1 MVPRALPPSPAED
14 PTQAQPCTLSSA
26 GRAEWLSPRRG
37 VGVGALGESSRPRA
51 ESPRH
56 SLLGSPSEAGSRCA
70 GGVTDGHVPSG
81 RSKSS
86 ACSQGFI
93 CHWKAATGC
102 TSGHLATVTP
112 AVQASS
118 THPCPIPGAPGPSP
132 RASARCSL
140 LGPPGSPRP
149 RWPGR
154 LTAHGQRW
162 EEDEHLWDT
171 FLPGAAR
178 LPRLPPPSRRLLKWD
193 F

>member
-102 TSGHLATVTP
+102 TSQDTWPPSHLPCRPALRTP
-112 AVQASS
+112 APSQELRDPAQGHPHGALCSGRRGAHDLAGQDASLHMASDGRKTS
-118 THPCPIPGAPGPSP
+118 TCGTPSSPG
-132 RASARCSL
+132 L
-140 LGPPGSPRP
+140 PGS
-149 RWPGR
+149 
-154 LTAHGQRW
+154 HGC
-162 EEDEHLWDT
+162 
-171 FLPGAAR
+171 
-178 LPRLPPPSRRLLKWD
+178 LPPRRLLKWD